1 MKLCQSLS
9 CWSSQAPCVSVSSLC
24 WLSHSSPLVGLSSG
38 ASHSLPFDCHGDT
51 HLHSKILSLFYLSLH
66 FLGEPSASVVKHRLV
81 RGAALDTQI
90 SLLPLTAAH
99 GAQLRSCTAGLVV
112 AQQNTPEPQAA
123 AQQPHISPAWS
134 RSAAAV
140 VSQRV
145 MREQPL

>member
-9 CWSSQAPCVSVSSLC
+9 CRSSQAPCVSVSSLC

-51 HLHSKILSLFYLSLH
+51 HLHSIILSLFYLSLH
-66 FLGEPSASVVKHRLV
+66 FLGEPSALLVKHRLV

-90 SLLPLTAAH
+90 SSGA
-99 GAQLRSCTAGLVV
+99 AQLGWLWLSRTPQSLRLQHSNLTFLQPGPEVLLLSCL
-112 AQQNTPEPQAA
+112 
-123 AQQPHISPAWS
+123 
-134 RSAAAV
+134 
-140 VSQRV
+140 RV